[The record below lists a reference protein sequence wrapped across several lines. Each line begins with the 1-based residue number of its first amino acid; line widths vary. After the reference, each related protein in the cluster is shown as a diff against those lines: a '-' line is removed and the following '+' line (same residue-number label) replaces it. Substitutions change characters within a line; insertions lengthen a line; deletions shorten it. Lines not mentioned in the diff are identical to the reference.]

1 MANSKPAEFT
11 LEFLPDALD
20 EWRALDGSAKKQFEA
35 QLRKRLLQPHLPGSE
50 LRGPLRGY
58 YKIKLRR
65 AGYRLVYR
73 VEDERVVVTVV
84 AIGLCVDDAVY
95 LAAVRRLLKKKP

>member
-1 MANSKPAEFT
+1 MPTAKPATFA

-65 AGYRLVYR
+65 AGYRLIYR
-73 VEDERVVVTVV
+73 VEDKRVVVTVV
-84 AIGLCVDDAVY
+84 AVGLRVDDAVY
-95 LAAVRRLLKKKP
+95 VAAVRRLTRTTP

>member
-1 MANSKPAEFT
+1 LASSKSAKYT
-11 LEFLPDALD
+11 LAFLPDALA

-35 QLRKRLLQPHLPGSE
+35 QLRARLLQPHRPGSE

-65 AGYRLVYR
+65 AGYRLIYR

-84 AIGLCVDDAVY
+84 AVGLRADDAVY
-95 LAAVRRLLKKKP
+95 VAAIRRLLETKP